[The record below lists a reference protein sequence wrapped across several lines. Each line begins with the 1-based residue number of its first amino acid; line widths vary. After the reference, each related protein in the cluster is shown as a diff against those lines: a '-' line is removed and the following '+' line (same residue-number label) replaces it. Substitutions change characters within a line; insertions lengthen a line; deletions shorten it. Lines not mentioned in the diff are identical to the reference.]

1 MDMQGSLGDHQ
12 TQQRE
17 SRQEPNGRE
26 HLVTIN
32 EPKIEGPQQTKH
44 RRRSRRSS
52 QAKSKLPSNM
62 PIPSS
67 IVLEIELPKSEMQ
80 MEHIEN

>member
-1 MDMQGSLGDHQ
+1 MDIQGSLGDHQ

-26 HLVTIN
+26 HLVTTD
-32 EPKIEGPQQTKH
+32 EPKIESPQTKRRRR
-44 RRRSRRSS
+44 RRRSSR
-52 QAKSKLPSNM
+52 AESKLPSSM

-67 IVLEIELPKSEMQ
+67 ILLEIELPKLEMQ
-80 MEHIEN
+80 MEHT